1 MDLVMKMLVLFIIVM
16 VIAAIVAVVLICN
29 FFTTPRWERNSNG
42 IGESIYY
49 SVTSV
54 LCGLLVFSLSVYCI
68 PWLRVSEYQGDGA
81 VKVSRWWLFENS
93 TRIHDA
99 RALPNLVRNSS
110 GRTLELVWIGYGGQ
124 STRRDKLAPGA
135 ELRYGREVEEVV
147 TSASFPESLT
157 SASEPAFIILAVEE
171 GSVPADTLTRWQLQV
186 RRREEPLELQNIP
199 DTF

>member
-1 MDLVMKMLVLFIIVM
+1 MLVLFIIVM
-16 VIAAIVAVVLICN
+16 VIAALVAVVLICN

-42 IGESIYY
+42 IGESIFY

-54 LCGLLVFSLSVYCI
+54 LCGLVAFTLIGYSI
-68 PWLRVSEYQGDGA
+68 PWLTVYEIQGEGD
-81 VKVSRWWLFENS
+81 VKMSRWWLFENS

-124 STRRDKLAPGA
+124 STRRDTLAPGR
-135 ELRYGREVEEVV
+135 ETRYGYEVSKIV

-157 SASEPAFIILAVEE
+157 SASEPAFVILAVEE

-186 RRREEPLELQNIP
+186 RLREEPLELQAIP